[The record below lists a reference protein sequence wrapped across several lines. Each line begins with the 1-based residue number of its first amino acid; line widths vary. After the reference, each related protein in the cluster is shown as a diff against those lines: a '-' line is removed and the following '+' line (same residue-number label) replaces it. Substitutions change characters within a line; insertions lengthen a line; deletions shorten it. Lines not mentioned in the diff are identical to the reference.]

1 MKILI
6 VDDSKTMR
14 TLIKRTLRMA
24 GYGDHET
31 VEAENGAAA
40 LAILDK
46 LTPDLILSDW
56 NMPEMSGLELLQA
69 LKEQGSSINR
79 GFVTTEATAQMRG
92 LAAKEGARFLVT
104 KPFTPETIQAA
115 LEPFLES

>member
-1 MKILI
+1 
-6 VDDSKTMR
+6 
-14 TLIKRTLRMA
+14 MA

-40 LAILDK
+40 LAFLDM

-69 LKEQGSSINR
+69 LKEQGNSVNL
-79 GFVTTEATAQMRG
+79 GFVTTEATPQMRG

-115 LEPFLES
+115 LEPFLGS

>member
-14 TLIKRTLRMA
+14 TLIKRTLQLA

-40 LAILDK
+40 LALLDK
-46 LTPDLILSDW
+46 ERPHLILSDW

-69 LKEQGSSINR
+69 LKDQGRSVDL
-79 GFVTTEATAQMRG
+79 GFVTTEATPQMRG

-104 KPFTPETIQAA
+104 KPFTPDTIQAA
-115 LEPFLES
+115 LEPFLEG